1 LNIIAIETSTEACS
15 VALLRQDG
23 VLFSE
28 FAITPREHTRYLPE
42 MLDLIFKQ
50 SGINRN
56 KTNAV
61 AYASG
66 PGAFTGVRIA
76 AATAQ
81 GLAIGLD
88 TPLIP
93 ISTLAVLAQQT
104 FDEQHDVDSVLTAL
118 DARMGETYCAHYMRK
133 DQGLVELQGE
143 EQLIKLDMLKLPDH
157 VVGAGS
163 GFSASREAGNEY
175 GSSQIIF
182 PDIYPTAAALVK
194 LAKNA
199 ADKHQQVSVTQTHI
213 NYIRNK
219 VAEKKTTPPGSF

>member
-23 VLFSE
+23 ELFCE

-42 MLDLIFKQ
+42 MLDSVYTQ
-50 SGINRN
+50 SGMHRN
-56 KTNAV
+56 ETDAV

-81 GLAIGLD
+81 GLAIGFNI
-88 TPLIP
+88 PLIP
-93 ISTLAVLAQQT
+93 VSTLAVLAQQT
-104 FDEQHDVDSVLTAL
+104 CDEQHDVVSVLSAL
-118 DARMGETYCAHYMRK
+118 DARMGETYCAHYLRK
-133 DQGLVELQGE
+133 TQGLVELQGE

-163 GFSASREAGNEY
+163 GFSASLEAGNQY
-175 GSSQIIF
+175 SSSQIIY

-199 ADKHQQVSVTQTHI
+199 ADKNQQLSVTQTHI

-219 VAEKKTTPPGSF
+219 VAEKKATPPVSF